1 MHGVNNSVL
10 FVLFCIADKLSAAY
24 QHHPCVL
31 TKRLLSFQWIMFEN
45 LTDRLEG
52 VFKKLRGH
60 GRLTEENIEEAMREV
75 RTALLEAD
83 VNLQVVKEFIASVT
97 EKAVGKEVLASL
109 APGQQVVKV
118 VYEELVT
125 LLGSEA
131 EPLRLDGA
139 QPVVIMMAG
148 LQGSGKTTT
157 SAKLARLLKEKGR
170 KPFLVPADVYR
181 PAAIEQLHVLG
192 EQLEVPVFNSSTEQ
206 SPVDIA
212 RQAVAE
218 AEKAGYDTVIIDT
231 AGRLH
236 VDEQLMGELQEIS
249 SAVRLSEVLFVA
261 DAMTGQDAVA
271 VADKFNTD
279 LEITGVVLTKM
290 EGDARGGAALSVKK
304 ITGKPIKFV
313 GVGEGLDALEIFH
326 PDRTASRI
334 LGMGDVLS
342 LIEKAEQVVDEKEA
356 KKLAQKIR
364 KNVFTLQDFLDQLQN
379 IKKMGSMEQLMS
391 MVPGINKLKQLQ
403 NAPAPNEKELL
414 KTEAI
419 ILSMTKKER
428 TNYKIINAGRRQ
440 RIAKGSG
447 TSLQEVN
454 RVLKSYTMML
464 KMMKKMQGKAVI
476 TTGGKRRKK
485 PKGLRR

>member
-1 MHGVNNSVL
+1 
-10 FVLFCIADKLSAAY
+10 
-24 QHHPCVL
+24 
-31 TKRLLSFQWIMFEN
+31 MFEN

-60 GRLTEENIEEAMREV
+60 GRLTEENIDEAMREV

-109 APGQQVVKV
+109 APGQQVIKV

-157 SAKLARLLKEKGR
+157 SAKIARQLKEKGR

-192 EQLEVPVFNSSTEQ
+192 EQLEVPVFGSSAEQ

-218 AEKAGYDTVIIDT
+218 AEQQGHDTVIIDT

-249 SAVRLSEVLFVA
+249 SAVSLSEVLFVA
-261 DAMTGQDAVA
+261 DAMTGQDAVT

-313 GVGEGLDALEIFH
+313 GVGEALDALEIFH

-356 KKLAQKIR
+356 KKLAKKIR
-364 KNVFTLQDFLDQLQN
+364 KNVFTLQDFLEQLQN
-379 IKKMGSMEQLMS
+379 IKKMGSMEQLMG

-403 NAPAPNEKELL
+403 NAPAPNEKELF

-428 TNYKIINAGRRQ
+428 ANYKIINASRRQ

-464 KMMKKMQGKAVI
+464 KMMKKMQGKGVV
-476 TTGGKRRKK
+476 TKGGKRRKR

>member
-356 KKLAQKIR
+356 KRLAQKIR

>member
-1 MHGVNNSVL
+1 
-10 FVLFCIADKLSAAY
+10 
-24 QHHPCVL
+24 
-31 TKRLLSFQWIMFEN
+31 MFEN

-60 GRLTEENIEEAMREV
+60 GRLTEDNIDEAMREV

-83 VNLQVVKEFIASVT
+83 VNFQVVKEFIASVT

-109 APGQQVVKV
+109 APGQQVVKIV
-118 VYEELVT
+118 HDELVE

-131 EPLRLDGA
+131 EPLRLDGH
-139 QPVVIMMAG
+139 QPVIIMMAG

-157 SAKLARLLKEKGR
+157 SAKIARQLKKKGR

-192 EQLEVPVFNSSTEQ
+192 EQVGVPVFDSTTEQ

-212 RQAVAE
+212 RLAVAQ
-218 AEKAGYDTVIIDT
+218 AETDGYDTVIIDT

-236 VDEQLMGELQEIS
+236 VDEQLMGELREIS
-249 SAVRLSEVLFVA
+249 SAVQLSEVLFVA
-261 DAMTGQDAVA
+261 DAMTGQDAVT

-304 ITGKPIKFV
+304 VTGKPIKFV
-313 GVGEGLDALEIFH
+313 GVGEALDALEVFH

-356 KKLAQKIR
+356 KQLARKIQKNIFTLEDFLAQI
-364 KNVFTLQDFLDQLQN
+364 QN

-403 NAPAPNEKELL
+403 DAPPPDEKELF

-419 ILSMTKKER
+419 IRSMTKKER
-428 TNYKIINAGRRQ
+428 GNYKIINASRRQ

-464 KMMKKMQGKAVI
+464 KMMRKMQGKSVV
-476 TTGGKRRKK
+476 TKGGKRRKR

>member
-1 MHGVNNSVL
+1 
-10 FVLFCIADKLSAAY
+10 
-24 QHHPCVL
+24 
-31 TKRLLSFQWIMFEN
+31 MFDN

-60 GRLTEENIEEAMREV
+60 GKLTEENISEAMREV

-83 VNLQVVKEFIASVT
+83 VNLQVVKDFVAAVT
-97 EKAVGKEVLASL
+97 EKAVGQEVLTSL

-118 VYEELVT
+118 VHDELVT

-131 EPLRLDGA
+131 EPLRLDGR
-139 QPVVIMMAG
+139 QPVIIMMAG

-157 SAKLARLLKEKGR
+157 SAKLAKLLKEKGR
-170 KPFLVPADVYR
+170 KPFIVPADVYR
-181 PAAIEQLHVLG
+181 PAAIEQLHVLA
-192 EQLEVPVFNSSTEQ
+192 EQVGVPVFASTTEQ

-212 RQAVAE
+212 RQAVAQ
-218 AEKAGYDTVIIDT
+218 AEQDGLDTIIIDT

-236 VDEQLMGELQEIS
+236 VDEKLMGELQDIS
-249 SAVRLSEVLFVA
+249 SAVELSEILFVA
-261 DAMTGQDAVA
+261 DAMTGQDAVT

-304 ITGKPIKFV
+304 VTGKPIKFA
-313 GVGEGLDALEIFH
+313 GVGESLDALEVFH

-342 LIEKAEQVVDEKEA
+342 LIEKAEKVVDEKEA
-356 KKLAQKIR
+356 KKLAGKIR
-364 KNVFTLQDFLDQLQN
+364 KNRFTLEDFLEQIQQ
-379 IKKMGSMEQLMS
+379 IKKMGNLEQLMG
-391 MVPGINKLKQLQ
+391 MVPGINKLKQLKD
-403 NAPAPNEKELL
+403 APKPDEKELF

-419 ILSMTKKER
+419 IRSMTKKER
-428 TNYKIINAGRRQ
+428 ANHKIINASRRI

-447 TSLQEVN
+447 TSVQEVN

-464 KMMKKMQGKAVI
+464 KMMKKFQGKSVGK
-476 TTGGKRRKK
+476 GGKRRKR

>member
-1 MHGVNNSVL
+1 
-10 FVLFCIADKLSAAY
+10 
-24 QHHPCVL
+24 
-31 TKRLLSFQWIMFEN
+31 
-45 LTDRLEG
+45 
-52 VFKKLRGH
+52 
-60 GRLTEENIEEAMREV
+60 
-75 RTALLEAD
+75 
-83 VNLQVVKEFIASVT
+83 
-97 EKAVGKEVLASL
+97 
-109 APGQQVVKV
+109 
-118 VYEELVT
+118 
-125 LLGSEA
+125 
-131 EPLRLDGA
+131 
-139 QPVVIMMAG
+139 
-148 LQGSGKTTT
+148 
-157 SAKLARLLKEKGR
+157 
-170 KPFLVPADVYR
+170 
-181 PAAIEQLHVLG
+181 
-192 EQLEVPVFNSSTEQ
+192 
-206 SPVDIA
+206 
-212 RQAVAE
+212 
-218 AEKAGYDTVIIDT
+218 
-231 AGRLH
+231 
-236 VDEQLMGELQEIS
+236 MGELQEIS

-261 DAMTGQDAVA
+261 DAMTGQDAVT

-313 GVGEGLDALEIFH
+313 GVGEALDALEVFH

-403 NAPAPNEKELL
+403 NAPAPNEKEML

-428 TNYKIINAGRRQ
+428 ANYKIINAGRRQ

-447 TSLQEVN
+447 TSLQDVN

-464 KMMKKMQGKAVI
+464 KMMKKMKGKAVV